1 MEKDLDIK
9 MRTAAVVHLDR
20 LRHNLELTRD
30 KYVAGGAEMIAVL
43 KGDAYGCGIA
53 GVYPTFRDF
62 GIKKYAVAVWEEGR
76 DLRTAGAED
85 EDIIILGDTCPWQY
99 AELFINRL
107 IPTIFSLETAKALSA
122 MAQER
127 GETLSVSI
135 KVDTGMS
142 RIGFPAGEEAADAAG
157 ATAAM
162 PGLKIAG
169 MFTHF
174 ACADENP
181 SPSMNRQL
189 ELFLKTAELARSRGV
204 KIPMLHTANSPA
216 TLLHPET
223 HLDAVRPGDILYGLN
238 PVDDELWRSMDF
250 KEVVTWETYVAHVKT
265 VPAGTSVGYGAT
277 YTTDKDTVIATI
289 PVGFAD
295 GYRRHLSNKGCVY
308 INGCKAPIIG
318 RVCMDQFMV
327 DATDVPGIKT
337 GDRVELLGDKFG
349 ILDMANMLDLNVD
362 EIVTG
367 ITKRVPRVYAE

>member
-1 MEKDLDIK
+1 

-20 LRHNLELTRD
+20 LRHNLKLTRD
-30 KYVAGGAEMIAVL
+30 RYAAAGAEIIAVL

-53 GVYPTFRDF
+53 GVYPVFRDF

-76 DLRTAGAED
+76 DLRDAGAAD
-85 EDIIILGDTCPWQY
+85 EEIIILGDTCLWQY
-99 AELFINRL
+99 DKLFEYRL
-107 IPTIFSLETAKALSA
+107 IPAVFSLDAARALSR
-122 MAQER
+122 MAEER
-127 GETLSVSI
+127 GETLSISI

-142 RIGFPAGEEAADAAG
+142 RIGFAAG
-157 ATAAM
+157 QEAVEASSAIAAM
-162 PGLKIAG
+162 PGLKIHG

-174 ACADENP
+174 ACADQDP
-181 SPSMNRQL
+181 SPSMDSQL
-189 ELFLKTAELARSRGV
+189 KLFLDTAEQVRRRGV
-204 KIPMLHTANSPA
+204 EIPLLHAANSPA
-216 TLLHPET
+216 TLLHPKT
-223 HLDAVRPGDILYGLN
+223 HLDAIRPGDILYGLD
-238 PVDDELWRSMDF
+238 PVDDELWHSMDF

-265 VPAGTSVGYGAT
+265 VPEGTSVGYGAT

-327 DATDVPGIKT
+327 DASNVPGIKP
-337 GDRVELLGDKFG
+337 GDRVELLGEHFG

-362 EIVTG
+362 EVVTG
-367 ITKRVPRVYAE
+367 ITKRVPRIYTE

>member
-1 MEKDLDIK
+1 MDIK
-9 MRTAAVVHLDR
+9 MRTAAIVHLDR

-30 KYVAGGAEMIAVL
+30 RYVAGGAEIIAVL

-53 GVYPTFRDF
+53 GVYPTFRGF
-62 GIKKYAVAVWEEGR
+62 GIKRYAVAVWEEGR
-76 DLRTAGAED
+76 DLRAAGAKD
-85 EDIIILGDTCPWQY
+85 EEIIILGDTCHWQY
-99 AELFINRL
+99 EELFRNRL
-107 IPTIFSLETAKALSA
+107 IPTIFSLDIAKALSS

-127 GETLSVSI
+127 GESLSVSI

-142 RIGFPAGEEAADAAG
+142 RIGFPAGEGAADAAC
-157 ATAAM
+157 AIAAM
-162 PGLKIAG
+162 PGLRIAG

-174 ACADENP
+174 ACADEDP
-181 SPSMNRQL
+181 SPSMDRQL
-189 ELFLKTAELARSRGV
+189 DLFLKTAELARSRGV

-216 TLLHPET
+216 TLLHPKT

-238 PVDDELWRSMDF
+238 PVDNDLWHSMDF
-250 KEVVTWETYVAHVKT
+250 KEVITWETYVAHVKT

-277 YTTDKDTVIATI
+277 FTTEKETVIATI

-327 DATDVPGIKT
+327 DASGVPGIKP
-337 GDRVELLGDKFG
+337 GDRVELLGDHFS
-349 ILDMANMLDLNVD
+349 ILDMADMLDLNVD

-367 ITKRVPRVYAE
+367 ITKRVPRIYE

>member
-1 MEKDLDIK
+1 MDIK

-20 LRHNLELTRD
+20 LRHNLKLTKDR
-30 KYVAGGAEMIAVL
+30 YVAEGSEIIAVL

-53 GVYPTFRDF
+53 GVYPVFRDF

-76 DLRTAGAED
+76 DLRKAGAKD
-85 EDIIILGDTCPWQY
+85 EEIIILGDTCPWQY
-99 AELFINRL
+99 AELFEYRL
-107 IPTIFSLETAKALSA
+107 IPTVFSLDAAKALSR
-122 MAQER
+122 MAEER
-127 GETLSVSI
+127 KETLNVSI

-142 RIGFPAGEEAADAAG
+142 RIGFAAGKEAVDAAC
-157 ATAAM
+157 AIAAL
-162 PGLKIAG
+162 PGLKIHG

-174 ACADENP
+174 ACADEDP
-181 SPSMNRQL
+181 SPSMDRQL
-189 ELFLKTAELARSRGV
+189 KLYLDTAEQIRQRGV
-204 KIPMLHTANSPA
+204 EIPLLHTANSPA
-216 TLLHPET
+216 TLLHQKT

-238 PVDDELWRSMDF
+238 PVDDDLWHSMDY

-277 YTTDKDTVIATI
+277 YTTDKETVIATI

-327 DATDVPGIKT
+327 DASGVHGIKP
-337 GDRVELLGDKFG
+337 GDRVELLGGHFG

-362 EIVTG
+362 EVVTG
-367 ITKRVPRVYAE
+367 ITKRVPRIYTDK